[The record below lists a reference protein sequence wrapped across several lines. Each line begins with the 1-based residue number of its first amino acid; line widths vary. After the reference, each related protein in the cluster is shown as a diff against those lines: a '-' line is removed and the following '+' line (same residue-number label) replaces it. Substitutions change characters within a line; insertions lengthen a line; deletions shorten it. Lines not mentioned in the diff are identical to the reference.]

1 MKLTTPIDI
10 PVSPWHIGY
19 EDHILLLGSC
29 FADEMA
35 KQMQERYLSVVSN
48 PFGTLYNPLSIANAI
63 NLPMGVK
70 SEIGNSK
77 SQITSLP
84 YTGEELCSIERPVD
98 VCRTSSGVGFPIFN
112 YNGLYHSMYH
122 HGSFSRPTREETE
135 QAVLASIEAMQKALN
150 EASVIIVTFGTA
162 WVYEMVNGTPEMV
175 NGTCPNGKSEMV
187 HGTCP
192 NSTWIVANCHKLPDS
207 YFTRRRLTVEEI
219 VAAWEPIIARYPDK
233 HWLFTVS
240 PIRHIKDGLH
250 ENQLSKAT
258 LLMAIDQLTN
268 TQSQIGNT
276 QSQIAQ
282 RATNNK
288 SQITSLP
295 SRWRIAS
302 AWQSERPE
310 QRGASLQPERSRVGL
325 FIPEPSATQQDI
337 VSILVRT
344 WARWATVVQ

>member
-35 KQMQERYLSVVSN
+35 QQMQERYLSVVSN

-63 NLPMGVK
+63 NLPL
-70 SEIGNSK
+70 EIGNNQ
-77 SQITSLP
+77 SQIAQRASNIK
-84 YTGEELCSIERPVD
+84 SA
-98 VCRTSSGVGFPIFN
+98 IFN

-162 WVYEMVNGTPEMV
+162 WVYEMVN
-175 NGTCPNGKSEMV
+175 S
-187 HGTCP
+187 TCP
-192 NSTWIVANCHKLPDS
+192 NSKWLVANCHKLPDS

-258 LLMAIDQLTN
+258 LLMAIEQITN
-268 TQSQIGNT
+268 TQSQIGLR
-276 QSQIAQ
+276 S
-282 RATNNK
+282 
-288 SQITSLP
+288 SYFP
-295 SRWRIAS
+295 SYELLLDELRDYRFYA
-302 AWQSERPE
+302 ED
-310 QRGASLQPERSRVGL
+310 LVH
-325 FIPEPSATQQDI
+325 PSATAVKYIWERFVQTFCTTQTQNEL
-337 VSILVRT
+337 ILKHKQ
-344 WARWATVVQ
+344 WKATQHRPLHAYDGIRENDQ